1 MSANNAMSSQTLT
14 FQSSEVMVLPKLARA
29 EIVGKM
35 LW

>member
-1 MSANNAMSSQTLT
+1 MSVNSAMSSQTFT